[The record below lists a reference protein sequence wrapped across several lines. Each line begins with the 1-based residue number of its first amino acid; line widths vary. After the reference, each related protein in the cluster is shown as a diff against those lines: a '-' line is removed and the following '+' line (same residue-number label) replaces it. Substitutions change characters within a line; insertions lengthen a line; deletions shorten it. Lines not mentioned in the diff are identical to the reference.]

1 MAHFIGYDSLTAASP
16 EADNKISNID
26 EELIRMNVI
35 QKRALLLDNAVILSG
50 MTISSLARN
59 ALEVNYR
66 LDFAHFLDAI
76 FTGLVFSISLYSNGC
91 YEIRNLASGADET
104 KRIIK
109 AGTNSL
115 LIIGTLS
122 YVFKHDPNRF
132 VLLIGYLVGVIL
144 ILSGRKLLN
153 NQLIEARANGKYM
166 RKALIL
172 GSPKFADETTS
183 TLRQNPRF
191 GLNAIGRQE
200 IHNELSYTSQRAWLT
215 AIDQAID
222 DSGVEVLII
231 EDSQETN
238 QKLLNLLSWH
248 VNKRNVDVLIA
259 MSFIDALGP
268 RLTLNIH
275 HELPLMYLDEPKLSP
290 ASRFVKRWFD
300 IIIAGVATL
309 IFLPLL
315 LILYVGVVI
324 ADGFPVIFTQPR
336 IGLAGREFK
345 FLKFRTMIVGAA
357 DMRDD
362 VLGTP
367 DEDMADRYKADP
379 RIYPFGKFLRRFSLD
394 ELPQLLSVI
403 KGDMSLVGPR
413 PLLPEEL
420 DLLGDED
427 HRRHLAKPGLTGLW
441 QVSGR
446 KETTWEERMQM
457 DLHYVHNWS
466 VGLDL
471 AILLRTIKVVAT
483 GHGSY

>member
-1 MAHFIGYDSLTAASP
+1 
-16 EADNKISNID
+16 
-26 EELIRMNVI
+26 MNAV
-35 QKRALLLDNAVILSG
+35 QKRALLLDNSVIILG
-50 MTISSLARN
+50 MTISSIARN
-59 ALEVNYR
+59 ALEVNYT
-66 LDFAHFLDAI
+66 LDFVHALDAI
-76 FTGLVFSISLYSNGC
+76 FTGVIFSISLYTAGC
-91 YEIRNLASGADET
+91 YEIRNIASGADET

-109 AGTNSL
+109 AGTNAL

-122 YVFKHDPNRF
+122 YIFKHDPNRF

-144 ILSGRKLLN
+144 ILSGRKFLN
-153 NQLIEARANGKYM
+153 NQLIASRNLGQNM

-172 GSPKFADETTS
+172 GSPKYADETTA
-183 TLRQNPRF
+183 TLKSNPRF
-191 GLNAIGRQE
+191 GMDVVGRLE
-200 IHNELSYTSQRAWLT
+200 IHSELSYASQRTWLNT
-215 AIDQAID
+215 IDQAID
-222 DSGVEVLII
+222 DAGVEVLII
-231 EDSQETN
+231 EDSEDTN
-238 QKLLNLLSWH
+238 QKLVNLVSWH
-248 VNKRNVDVLIA
+248 VNRRNVDVLIA

-268 RLTLNIH
+268 RLTLDIH

-290 ASRFVKRWFD
+290 INRFLKRWFD
-300 IIIAGVATL
+300 LVIAGIATI
-309 IFLPLL
+309 IFIPLMVL
-315 LILYVGVVI
+315 LWFGVLI
-324 ADGFPVIFTQPR
+324 ADGLPVIFTQPR

-345 FLKFRTMIVGAA
+345 FIKFRTMVVGAA
-357 DMRDD
+357 EMRDD

-367 DEDMADRYKADP
+367 DEDMADRYKSDP

-427 HRRHLAKPGLTGLW
+427 HRRHLTKPGLTGLW

-446 KETTWEERMQM
+446 KETSWEERMQM

-466 VGLDL
+466 IGLDL
-471 AILLRTIKVVAT
+471 GILLRTIKVVAT

>member
-1 MAHFIGYDSLTAASP
+1 MQ
-16 EADNKISNID
+16 
-26 EELIRMNVI
+26 MNAF
-35 QKRALLLDNAVILSG
+35 QKRALYIDNAVIFTG
-50 MTISSLARN
+50 MAISSIARN
-59 ALEVNYR
+59 ALEVNYT
-66 LDFAHFLDAI
+66 LDFTHSLDAI
-76 FTGLVFSISLYSNGC
+76 FTAVIFSLSLYSSGC
-91 YEIRNLASGADET
+91 YEIRNIASGADET

-109 AGTNSL
+109 ASTNAL

-144 ILSGRKLLN
+144 ILSGRKYMN
-153 NQLIEARANGKYM
+153 NQLIASRIQGKNM

-172 GSPKFADETTS
+172 GSPKYADETTS
-183 TLRQNPRF
+183 TLRQNARF
-191 GLNAIGRQE
+191 GLQVVGRLE
-200 IHNELSYTSQRAWLT
+200 IHSELSFASARTWLNT
-215 AIDQAID
+215 VDEAIDSA
-222 DSGVEVLII
+222 GVEVLII
-231 EDSQETN
+231 EDSEETN

-248 VNKRNVDVLIA
+248 VNRRNVDVLIA

-290 ASRFVKRWFD
+290 ASRFLKRWFD
-300 IIIAGVATL
+300 LIIAGLATV

-315 LILYVGVVI
+315 LILYLGVLI
-324 ADGFPVIFTQPR
+324 ADGFPVIFTQAR
-336 IGLAGREFK
+336 IGLAGKEFK
-345 FLKFRTMIVGAA
+345 FIKFRTMVVGA
-357 DMRDD
+357 DFMRAD

-367 DEDMADRYKADP
+367 DEDMTDRYKTDP

-413 PLLPEEL
+413 PLLPDEVE
-420 DLLGDED
+420 LLGDDD

-466 VGLDL
+466 IALDL
-471 AILLRTIKVVAT
+471 GILLRTIKVVAT

>member
-1 MAHFIGYDSLTAASP
+1 
-16 EADNKISNID
+16 
-26 EELIRMNVI
+26 MNAV
-35 QKRALLLDNAVILSG
+35 QKRALLLDNAVIFTG
-50 MTISSLARN
+50 MTISSIARN
-59 ALEVNYR
+59 SLEVNYT
-66 LDFAHFLDAI
+66 LDFTHILDAI
-76 FTGLVFSISLYSNGC
+76 FTAVIFSISLYTSGC
-91 YEIRNLASGADET
+91 YEIRNIASGADET

-109 AGTNSL
+109 ASTNAL

-132 VLLIGYLVGVIL
+132 VLLIGYLVGLIL
-144 ILSGRKLLN
+144 ILSGRKFLN
-153 NQLIEARANGKYM
+153 NQLIAARVKGQYM

-172 GSPKFADETTS
+172 GSPRYADETTA
-183 TLRQNPRF
+183 TLNRNARF
-191 GLNAIGRQE
+191 GLAVVGRLE
-200 IHNELSYTSQRAWLT
+200 IHSELSYASQRAWLNT
-215 AIDQAID
+215 IDQAID
-222 DSGVEVLII
+222 DNGVEVLII
-231 EDSQETN
+231 EDSPDTN

-290 ASRFVKRWFD
+290 TNRFLKRWFD
-300 IIIAGVATL
+300 LVIAGVATV

-315 LILYVGVVI
+315 AVLYLGVLI

-345 FLKFRTMIVGAA
+345 FIKFRTMIVGAA
-357 DMRDD
+357 DMRGD

-367 DEDMADRYKADP
+367 DEEMADRYKSDP

-394 ELPQLLSVI
+394 ELPQLFSVI

-420 DLLGDED
+420 ELLGDED

-446 KETTWEERMQM
+446 KETSWEERMQM

-471 AILLRTIKVVAT
+471 GILLRTIKVVAT

>member
-1 MAHFIGYDSLTAASP
+1 
-16 EADNKISNID
+16 
-26 EELIRMNVI
+26 MNAV
-35 QKRALLLDNAVILSG
+35 QKRALLLDNAVIFTG
-50 MTISSLARN
+50 MTISSIARN
-59 ALEVNYR
+59 SLEVNYT
-66 LDFAHFLDAI
+66 LDFTHILDAI
-76 FTGLVFSISLYSNGC
+76 FTAVIFSISLYTSGC
-91 YEIRNLASGADET
+91 YEIRNIASGADET

-109 AGTNSL
+109 ASTNAL

-132 VLLIGYLVGVIL
+132 VLLIGYLVGLIL
-144 ILSGRKLLN
+144 ILSGRKFLN
-153 NQLIEARANGKYM
+153 NQLIAARNNGQFM

-172 GSPKFADETTS
+172 GSPKYADETTS
-183 TLRQNPRF
+183 TLNRNARF
-191 GLNAIGRQE
+191 GLAVVGRLE
-200 IHNELSYTSQRAWLT
+200 IHNELSYASQRAWLST
-215 AIDQAID
+215 IDQAID

-231 EDSQETN
+231 EDSPNTN

-290 ASRFVKRWFD
+290 TNRFLKRWFD
-300 IIIAGVATL
+300 LIIAGIATI
-309 IFLPLL
+309 IFLPVLA
-315 LILYVGVVI
+315 IIYVGVLI

-345 FLKFRTMIVGAA
+345 FIKFRTMVVGAA
-357 DMRDD
+357 DMRGD

-403 KGDMSLVGPR
+403 RGDMSLVGPR

-446 KETTWEERMQM
+446 KETSWEERMQM

-471 AILLRTIKVVAT
+471 GILLRTIKVVAT